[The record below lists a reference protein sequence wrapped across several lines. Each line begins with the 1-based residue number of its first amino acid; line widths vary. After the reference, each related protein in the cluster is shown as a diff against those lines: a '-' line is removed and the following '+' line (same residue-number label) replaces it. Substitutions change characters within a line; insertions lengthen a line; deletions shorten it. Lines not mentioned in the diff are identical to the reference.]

1 MKDIRKAYR
10 NRAMAVHP
18 DKNKDGRAQE
28 AFILVEE
35 SASILSDNFLR
46 QQYDKQHQL
55 ARKEKLQSQMALVS
69 GVLNSVKGTVGGILK
84 AMRVVLGPF
93 ATPVIILGLLMA

>member
-10 NRAMAVHP
+10 TRAMAVHP

-35 SASILSDNFLR
+35 SASTLSDNHLR
-46 QQYDKQHQL
+46 QEYDKQLQL
-55 ARKEKLQSQMALVS
+55 SRREKRQSQMQLVS
-69 GVLNSVKGTVGGILK
+69 GVLNSVQSTIAGIWK
-84 AMRVVLGPF
+84 ATRVLLGPF